1 MSSSGDA
8 AAPARKPL
16 PCARRLLLAVLAGL
30 LVLGGTAP
38 LAHAA
43 PGPSRTFGRDA
54 AAAPLF
60 ITGLRGTRDIK
71 QQINVYSRGNVTPLW
86 SWVPPGNEPGLS
98 CLRESHGVTEAKWA
112 ANGTRI
118 AAIVGNGVVVLSYPK
133 GDLLFGACNHTNMH
147 SVEMLPGNRIAVAD
161 TSSSAAGGVWVYS
174 MDRRI
179 ATEPIQRVGGLP
191 SSHGLLW
198 DETAKVLWAVGTD
211 RWPQQGS
218 DSPAVHGLLVA
229 YRYDPVGDQPLSPQA
244 VHTMRQSPALGEW
257 PGWYDGPHDI
267 APVPGQ
273 RELIITTDLTVLV
286 FDIDRAAFVSP
297 SASGA
302 SETRLKGFGSHV
314 RERDDAGQ
322 PLSGMKS
329 IGLSPTDGIIYA
341 QPSWR
346 ADFANTVGFATEGGR
361 QPGFMPGGSLYKA
374 RWFREM
380 PGWPTAR

>member
-1 MSSSGDA
+1 MSSGDE
-8 AAPARKPL
+8 AAPVRKPL
-16 PCARRLLLAVLAGL
+16 SRICRFFLAPLAGL
-30 LVLGGTAP
+30 LFLSGTAP

-43 PGPSRTFGRDA
+43 PGPSRPLVRD

-60 ITGLRGTRDIK
+60 ITGLRGTRNIK

-86 SWVPPGNEPGLS
+86 SWVPPGDEPGLS
-98 CLRESHGVTEAKWA
+98 CLRESYGVTEAKWA

-118 AAIVGNGVVVLSYPK
+118 AAIVGNGVVVVSYPG
-133 GDLLFGACNHTNMH
+133 GDILFGACNNTNMH

-161 TSSSAAGGVWVYS
+161 TGSSAAGGVWVYS

-198 DETAKVLWAVGTD
+198 DETAKVLWAVGTN

-218 DSPAVHGLLVA
+218 DSPDVHGLLVA
-229 YRYDPVGDQPLSPQA
+229 YRYDSAAAQPLSQQA
-244 VHTMRQSPALGEW
+244 VHTMRKSPALPEW

-273 RELIITTDLTVLV
+273 RELLVTTDLTVFV
-286 FDIDRAAFVSP
+286 FDIDRGAF
-297 SASGA
+297 SGA
-302 SETRLKGFGSHV
+302 SDTYLKGFGSHV

-341 QPSWR
+341 QPSWK
-346 ADFANTVGFATEGGR
+346 ADFANTVGFATEGR
-361 QPGFMPGGSLYKA
+361 RRPGFMPGGSLYKA
-374 RWFREM
+374 RWFRET